1 MKYILFYITVISIM
15 VTVCGA
21 DSLGWLLIPATL
33 SCIILVCL
41 CKKCISLKEFEKI
54 SGYNT
59 VKYLLNEDQL
69 MAKKEFKVGET
80 FQCGLVTLACIESK
94 TQHSCPECYF
104 AECEYCSDINDMIVG
119 QCAGVLREDHKDVH
133 FIKVEE

>member
-21 DSLGWLLIPATL
+21 DSLDWLLIPATL

-80 FQCGLVTLACIESK
+80 FQCGLVKLKCIKSEA
-94 TQHSCPECYF
+94 SCFRCYF
-104 AECEYCSDINDMIVG
+104 VNEDNCFSFSKIVG
-119 QCAGVLREDHKDVH
+119 PCYHSEREDKTNVI
-133 FIKVEE
+133 FVKVEE